1 MLLLSLVAI
10 VACVKDTDYELP
22 DYDKGQL
29 TPFNGEIVS
38 FTKANSSATAEVT
51 DYAKD
56 EAIEGYIVSSDE
68 GGNFYKKLYIQNEEK
83 TAGVAVSIDK
93 TALYTEFPVGSKV
106 QLRLKGLSTQINNG
120 GLEIGYKTYTS
131 SSGRVSVGSIPP
143 AVYSSH
149 LFVLKDQSKTVE
161 ELAKADASIETLKV
175 NSNVNQLIT
184 LKNVSFQT
192 AAIGKT
198 YHLKANDAQQGT
210 NYNLIDKQGQKI
222 TFRTSRYA
230 NFIDEK
236 VPAGILDVTGV
247 LTKYGSSY
255 QFMVSSTSDIKV
267 IGEGNNEEETEQITI
282 SQFPFDESFSSGMP
296 KGWKTIAT
304 KGDRLWEIKTF
315 NKVNYVQMSAFK
327 QNAVIDVTTWLIT
340 PKFNITTEDL
350 ALKIKLAD
358 AHQNG
363 NPLKIY
369 YSSDYNGS
377 NDVNGATWREIGKS
391 AVEALIN
398 NSGRYDNNYEESAAI
413 ALPKGE
419 IYIAFVYESGGKIS
433 TTVQLQNVHIEKNA
447 GGTPENPDTEVV
459 LKTVKE
465 IRGLLTA
472 ETFVFTEDVK
482 IKVVVTSDKDAKNVP
497 GANAFAQDNT
507 AGIALR
513 FASAHS
519 YALGTEL
526 ELNLKGATLKKFNG
540 LLQIEGLKASN
551 LINKKADAGVPTPKT
566 VTIAEA
572 LTGNYESQL
581 VRIENAQFTDV
592 LKIYSG
598 TQTITTDCTNHLVV
612 YTRKEASFAGKDVS
626 DKKGTITGVMGVHS
640 SGIQLIMRNI
650 NDVKFENDYTK
661 CEGDTPDN
669 PDTEATLKT
678 VKEIRELLK
687 AETFVF
693 EENVKIKV
701 VVTSDKDAK
710 NVPGANAF
718 AQDNTAGIALRFAS
732 AHSYALGTELELNLK
747 GATLKKFNGLLQIE
761 GLKASNLI
769 NQKADAGVPTPKTVT
784 IAEVL
789 TGKYEG
795 QLVRIENAQFT
806 DVLKTYNGTQT
817 ITTDCSDRLI
827 VYTRSQ
833 ATFANQDVSNKK
845 GTITGVMSVHTSGIQ
860 LIMRNAG
867 DVNFTEAYQD
877 CGDSGDP
884 STPTYEEKTVKQI
897 RELLTAE
904 TFEFTEDVKIKVVV
918 TSDKDAKNVPG
929 ANAFAQDNTAGIA
942 LRFASEHSY
951 ALGTELE
958 LNLKGTK
965 LKKYSGLLQIE
976 GLKASNLINKKV
988 DAGVPTPKTITIAEA
1003 LTGNYESQLVRIE
1016 NAQFKDVL
1024 NVYNRTQV
1032 ITTDCNN
1039 ALNVFTRS
1047 QATFANQDVSNKKGT
1062 ITGVMGIHTS
1072 GVQLIMRN
1080 IGDVNFTQAYQDC
1093 GDSGDPSTPTYE
1105 EKTVKQIRDMHTS
1118 ADVDIAEDLKIKVV
1132 ITSDKDGKNVPQT
1145 NAFAQ
1150 DNTAGITLRF
1160 ASEHSHALGTELE
1173 LNLKGTKLKRYN
1185 GLLQIEGLKTSN
1197 VLSKN
1202 NSATPITPKTITIA
1216 EALTGNYESQLVR
1229 IENAQF
1235 KDVLNVYNRTQ
1246 VITTDCNN
1254 ALNVFT
1260 RSQATFANQDVSN
1273 KKGTITG
1280 VMGIHTSGVQLIM
1293 RNIGDVNFTQAYQ
1306 DCGDSGD
1313 PSTPTYEEKTVKQIR
1328 DMHTSADVDIAEDLK
1343 IKVVITSD
1351 KDGKNVP
1358 QTNAF
1363 AQDNTA
1369 GIALRFTSDH
1379 SYALGTELEL
1389 NLKGTKLKKYSGL
1402 LQIESLEVSNVINTN
1417 TSAVA
1422 PTPKT
1427 ITIADAL
1434 TGNYESQLVRIE
1446 NAQFKVTSTTYK
1458 GTQVITTNCDN
1469 ALKVYTR
1476 NKAVFANE
1484 TVSDKRGTITGV
1496 MAVYSSD
1503 IQLIIRNLGDVN
1515 FTEAYQVCTVT
1526 PPANK
1531 FDFENVTT
1539 NSTSYGSTATLTV
1552 NNAKLEY
1559 KARTNL
1565 VQGGTDYA
1573 INGKGLMLHNSSAS
1587 PYIKITFSN
1596 GVKKL
1601 KFSYKGALTGGTNR
1615 KFVVLNGDENSTT
1628 AFGPEDDFSKDA
1640 GGTKEIDVNLS
1651 GNVVITIKST
1661 LGQIVFDDIEWEE

>member
-1 MLLLSLVAI
+1 MIMKSRKIISIFSMLLLSLVAI

-377 NDVNGATWREIGKS
+377 NDVNGATWKELGKS
-391 AVEALIN
+391 AIDALIN
-398 NSGRYDNNYEESAAI
+398 NSGKYDNNYEESAAI
-413 ALPKGE
+413 PLPKEE

-433 TTVQLQNVHIEKNA
+433 TTVQLQNVHIGQNQGE
-447 GGTPENPDTEVV
+447 TPDNPDTDAT

-465 IRGLLTA
+465 IRELLA
-472 ETFVFTEDVK
+472 SETFVFEENVK
-482 IKVVVTSDKDAKNVP
+482 IKVVITSDKEAKNVA

-526 ELNLKGATLKKFNG
+526 ELNLKGTKLKKYNG
-540 LLQIEGLKASN
+540 LLQIEGLKVSN
-551 LINKKADAGVPTPKT
+551 VINQKADAGVPTPKT
-566 VTIAEA
+566 ITIAEA

-598 TQTITTDCTNHLVV
+598 TQTITTDCTNHLAV

-710 NVPGANAF
+710 NVAGANAF
-718 AQDNTAGIALRFAS
+718 AQDDTAGIALRFAS

-747 GATLKKFNGLLQIE
+747 GTKLKKYNGLLQIE
-761 GLKASNLI
+761 GLKASNVI
-769 NQKADAGVPTPKTVT
+769 NKKADAGVPTPKTVT
-784 IAEVL
+784 IAEAL
-789 TGKYEG
+789 TENYES

-806 DVLKTYNGTQT
+806 DVLKIYSGTQT
-817 ITTDCSDRLI
+817 ITTDCTNHLV
-827 VYTRSQ
+827 VYTRKEAS
-833 ATFANQDVSNKK
+833 FAGKDVSDKK
-845 GTITGVMSVHTSGIQ
+845 GTITGVMAVHNSTIQ
-860 LIMRNAG
+860 LIMRNVTDVKFENDYTKCEG
-867 DVNFTEAYQD
+867 DTPDNPDTEA
-877 CGDSGDP
+877 
-884 STPTYEEKTVKQI
+884 TLKTVKEI
-897 RELLTAE
+897 RELLKAE
-904 TFEFTEDVKIKVVV
+904 TFVFEENVKIKVVV

-1185 GLLQIEGLKTSN
+1185 GLLQIEGLKASN

-1216 EALTGNYESQLVR
+1216 EAVTGNYESQLVR

-1235 KDVLNVYNRTQ
+1235 KDVSVIYKGTQ
-1246 VITTDCNN
+1246 TITTDCSN
-1254 ALNVFT
+1254 ALNVYT
-1260 RSQATFANQDVSN
+1260 RSQAVFVNEIVSD

-1280 VMGIHTSGVQLIM
+1280 VMGVHTSGAQLIM
-1293 RNIGDVNFTQAYQ
+1293 RNVSDVNFTEAYQ
-1306 DCGDSGD
+1306 DCGD
-1313 PSTPTYEEKTVKQIR
+1313 PSTPPTNAEKTVSEVR
-1328 DMHTSADVDIAEDLK
+1328 AMHTLGDVDITEDLK
-1343 IKVVITSD
+1343 IKVIITSD
-1351 KDGKNVP
+1351 KDGKNIAGA
-1358 QTNAF
+1358 NAF

-1369 GIALRFTSDH
+1369 GIALRFASTH

-1389 NLKGTKLKKYSGL
+1389 NLKGTKLKRFNGL
-1402 LQIESLEVSNVINTN
+1402 LQIEGLKASVNVLSVNN
-1417 TSAVA
+1417 SAT
-1422 PTPKT
+1422 PITPKT
-1427 ITIADAL
+1427 ITIAEAI

-1446 NAQFKVTSTTYK
+1446 NAQFKDVSKTYK
-1458 GTQVITTNCDN
+1458 GTQAITTDCNN
-1469 ALKVYTR
+1469 ALNVYTR
-1476 NKAVFANE
+1476 NNAVFVNE
-1484 TVSDKRGTITGV
+1484 TVSDKKGTITGV
-1496 MAVYSSD
+1496 MGVHTSGV
-1503 IQLIIRNLGDVN
+1503 QLIMRNVSDVN
-1515 FTEAYQVCTVT
+1515 FTGAYQVC
-1526 PPANK
+1526 P
-1531 FDFENVTT
+1531 
-1539 NSTSYGSTATLTV
+1539 
-1552 NNAKLEY
+1552 
-1559 KARTNL
+1559 
-1565 VQGGTDYA
+1565 
-1573 INGKGLMLHNSSAS
+1573 
-1587 PYIKITFSN
+1587 
-1596 GVKKL
+1596 
-1601 KFSYKGALTGGTNR
+1601 
-1615 KFVVLNGDENSTT
+1615 
-1628 AFGPEDDFSKDA
+1628 
-1640 GGTKEIDVNLS
+1640 
-1651 GNVVITIKST
+1651 
-1661 LGQIVFDDIEWEE
+1661 